1 MFLLP
6 IATFPPFASCR
17 TVPAVGVIW
26 KEKPK
31 TYEYSAPYRKK
42 RSFGYTAQKNVF
54 ETFSKNLQCFRPRL
68 KARFTKKSKH
78 RFHGKK
84 KRDTDYGYHEP
95 EDCGTIE
102 DCFDLPCPT
111 FGFAVRYTF
120 TRYTFITLD
129 ERDYNED
136 KLTKRQTGE
145 GFRSAAPPDCRI
157 NAG

>member
-1 MFLLP
+1 M
-6 IATFPPFASCR
+6 
-17 TVPAVGVIW
+17 
-26 KEKPK
+26 
-31 TYEYSAPYRKK
+31 
-42 RSFGYTAQKNVF
+42 
-54 ETFSKNLQCFRPRL
+54 

-78 RFHGKK
+78 GFHGKK
-84 KRDTDYGYHEP
+84 KRDTGGYGYYEP

-120 TRYTFITLD
+120 TRKANLSYQQ
-129 ERDYNED
+129 DYNEV

-157 NAG
+157 TAG